1 MTISVLPEYKIVG
14 EVNAVVLDFDR
25 GDRLFQYL
33 ARADRGGIPA
43 IGCQPLKRIGAKTRL
58 VRFMG
63 GGDTFVESDERRALL
78 VCTDQPFEVCERA
91 REIDRKSTRLNSSH

>member
-25 GDRLFQYL
+25 GHRLFQYL

-43 IGCQPLKRIGAKTRL
+43 IGCQPLKRIGATTRL
-58 VRFMG
+58 GRFMG
-63 GGDTFVESDERRALL
+63 GGHTSLESDERRTPLL
-78 VCTDQPFEVCERA
+78 CTAQTFGVRSAGRRVGEDGA
-91 REIDRKSTRLNSSH
+91 S